1 MTTPPPPL
9 FRPILD
15 RVALER
21 EDGDQAYF
29 HALLFLLEYLTK
41 LTTCGVLACLGD
53 DIDRRRYSL
62 EHALIRGTS
71 LGAWSEALTAAVT
84 GQPSQLWRDGTNHVL
99 RALSQRVSSDDW
111 RHAAVTQLTAAATAM
126 SVAPARL
133 PGRLPLRD
141 FFSTAVALRNRSRG
155 HGAPTIRQCASAC
168 PDLHRAC
175 DAVVSNLPLFQL
187 PWAHLHRNLSGKYRV
202 THLAGDHAPY
212 EHLKRERDVDLQ
224 DGVYLH
230 LGAPVRTPLVFTD
243 PDLTDIALP
252 NGRYKDGTQE
262 FDTISYTT
270 NTVTI
275 ADGSPWSVP
284 PGRLPP
290 SHTEGRLELQAV
302 GNAFTNTPR
311 ISPDYIRRAVLESR
325 LTAELVSFDRHPI
338 ISLTGPGGIGK
349 TTLAIAAINDL
360 VHRDSP
366 PYTVVMWISARDVDL
381 LDSGPKAVTPRAVN
395 QAAISRAA
403 IQLLHQPNALKSI
416 ADPKQYFQQC
426 LTEGAAGNTLFVFD
440 NFETMENPGDVF
452 NWLDTFIR
460 PPNKILITTRT
471 RAFVGDYPI
480 EIGGM
485 PSEEAKVLV
494 EQHARRLAVAQLLTP
509 EYVDDLISQANGHPY
524 VMKILLGDVAKE
536 RQLVAP
542 KRIVASR
549 SELLRALF
557 ERTFVSLTPA
567 AQRVFL
573 LLCSWRVSI
582 PEIAMEAVSLRSGG
596 DDYDVLRALEELD
609 RYSLVDRVW
618 NDGHEGFVRVP
629 LTAAEY
635 GKGKLRVSPYRAA
648 VEEDRKYLF
657 EFGAGRPGR
666 RDDADAGVYPRIE
679 NLVRAIARRASDD
692 ADALTRELPVLE
704 FLANKVPRAYLRL
717 ADLVLEVAGT
727 SDPERKAARYVSR
740 FLETVQGSE
749 RLSAWTRL
757 AELCRKQSDV
767 AGEVHALSELALA
780 SMAEGASVGW
790 IVNQL
795 NGRVRTLKSEH
806 RHEIRS
812 EGVRE
817 MIEDV
822 VEAMERQL
830 STLDATDCSR
840 LGWLLVNIG
849 ETERALDVAQH
860 GLKKESS
867 NRHCQNLVSKLAAR

>member
-1 MTTPPPPL
+1 M
-9 FRPILD
+9 
-15 RVALER
+15 
-21 EDGDQAYF
+21 
-29 HALLFLLEYLTK
+29 
-41 LTTCGVLACLGD
+41 
-53 DIDRRRYSL
+53 
-62 EHALIRGTS
+62 
-71 LGAWSEALTAAVT
+71 
-84 GQPSQLWRDGTNHVL
+84 
-99 RALSQRVSSDDW
+99 
-111 RHAAVTQLTAAATAM
+111 
-126 SVAPARL
+126 
-133 PGRLPLRD
+133 
-141 FFSTAVALRNRSRG
+141 
-155 HGAPTIRQCASAC
+155 
-168 PDLHRAC
+168 
-175 DAVVSNLPLFQL
+175 
-187 PWAHLHRNLSGKYRV
+187 
-202 THLAGDHAPY
+202 
-212 EHLKRERDVDLQ
+212 
-224 DGVYLH
+224 
-230 LGAPVRTPLVFTD
+230 
-243 PDLTDIALP
+243 
-252 NGRYKDGTQE
+252 
-262 FDTISYTT
+262 
-270 NTVTI
+270 
-275 ADGSPWSVP
+275 
-284 PGRLPP
+284 
-290 SHTEGRLELQAV
+290 

-311 ISPDYIRRAVLESR
+311 VSPDYIRRAALERR
-325 LTAELVSFDRHPI
+325 LTAELVCSDRHPI

-360 VHRDSP
+360 VHRDST

-395 QAAISRAA
+395 QAAISRTA
-403 IQLLHQPNALKSI
+403 IQLLHQPNDLKSI
-416 ADPKQYFQQC
+416 AEPKQYFQQC

-440 NFETMENPGDVF
+440 NFETMDNPSDVF

-485 PSEEAKVLV
+485 PSEEARVLV
-494 EQHARRLAVAQLLTP
+494 DKHARRLGVGQLLTP
-509 EYVDDLISQANGHPY
+509 GYVDDLISQANGHPY
-524 VMKILLGDVAKE
+524 VMKMLLGDVAKE
-536 RQLVAP
+536 RQVVAP
-542 KRIVASR
+542 RRIVASR

-582 PEIAMEAVSLRSGG
+582 PEIAMEAVSLRAGG

-648 VEEDRKYLF
+648 VEQDRKYLF
-657 EFGAGRPGR
+657 EFGAGRPGS

-717 ADLVLEVAGT
+717 ADLVLEVEGMSA
-727 SDPERKAARYVSR
+727 PERKAARYVSR
-740 FLETVQGSE
+740 FLETAQGSA
-749 RLSAWTRL
+749 RLSAWRRL
-757 AELCRKQSDV
+757 AELCRKQGDV

-780 SMAEGASVGW
+780 SMAEGASAGW
-790 IVNQL
+790 VVNQL

-817 MIEDV
+817 MIENV
-822 VEAMERQL
+822 VEAMQRQL
-830 STLDATDCSR
+830 SALDATDCSR

-849 ETERALDVAQH
+849 ETERALHVAQH

-867 NRHCQNLVSKLAAR
+867 NRHCENLVRKLAR